1 MSYNIKI
8 EEKKGPNSSP
18 HNDSEYY
25 QYYFKM
31 PNKEG
36 EITEY
41 LIETSTNPYAERTN
55 YSVFERLK
63 EGAKE
68 YMYINPSA
76 QWAVDRLPFTLKEA
90 EKAVETYELRNQL
103 NPDTVKKFG
112 GLIDEL

>member
-8 EEKKGPNSSP
+8 EEKKGPRHYNGNE
-18 HNDSEYY
+18 HY
-25 QYYFKM
+25 QYHFKM
-31 PNKEG
+31 PNKGG

-41 LIETSTNPYAERTN
+41 AIETSTNPYAERTN
-55 YSVFERLK
+55 YSVFEKLK
-63 EGAKE
+63 EGGE

-76 QWAVDRLPFTLKEA
+76 QWAVDRLPFSLKEA

-103 NPDTVKKFG
+103 NPDTIKKFG

>member
-8 EEKKGPNSSP
+8 EEKRGPNSSP

-25 QYYFKM
+25 KYYFKM
-31 PNKEG
+31 PNKNG
-36 EITEY
+36 EMTEY
-41 LIETSTNPYAERTN
+41 MIESSTSPHTEHTN
-55 YSVFERLK
+55 YFVFVKQKTR
-63 EGAKE
+63 E
-68 YMYINPSA
+68 YMYINPTS
-76 QWAVDRLPFTLKEA
+76 QWLVDSLPFTLKEA